1 MIDNKKFITS
11 LLLIIGINILGAA
24 GWWFAF
30 SNILKESKYIT
41 SVRSETEVHERHLAN
56 IRSLNTFLNNIKNE
70 KEKIS
75 STFLNQKN
83 VVKFVEELEFLSQK
97 AGVDF
102 KMKAIDLPTKPGPKK
117 PVFQFQIKCSF
128 RDFFHYL
135 VLLEDLFYQVQLEKV
150 QFSEVPLA
158 SDGQK
163 LPDQRLWQADFE
175 LTLLS
180 YSYENTD

>member
-1 MIDNKKFITS
+1 M
-11 LLLIIGINILGAA
+11 IIGINALGAA

-41 SVRSETEVHERHLAN
+41 SVRSEIEANERHLAN
-56 IRSLNTFLNNIKNE
+56 IRSLNAFLKNIENE
-70 KEKIS
+70 KEKVS

-83 VVKFVEELEFLSQK
+83 VVKFIEELEFLSQK

-102 KMKAIDLPTKPGPKK
+102 KMKAIDLPTEPGSKK

-150 QFSEVPLA
+150 QFSEVPA
-158 SDGQK
+158 APTSQG
-163 LPDQRLWQADFE
+163 LWEADFE